1 MHLEATCDLRDGEQL
16 DLVALPIAEQLED
29 SLSDGLHERQVESW
43 GHCPVIRRAH
53 LDALQLTS
61 ELSRQIGHYPC
72 PLYGNGAYCA
82 FLPHTVCP
90 CFATVNPLRCGPRP
104 GGLRWWPVS
113 PEPVPSREALE
124 SQARRLLELARER
137 TGASVERMV
146 KTFGDL
152 QPRGAVTRRS
162 WYDWQERPETVSL
175 LTGLAAM
182 HALGPEASMELL
194 FGEAAGAVAGVD
206 SATRDDRMDQLQT
219 AVEDAMTELMQL
231 RERVEG
237 FVVPELQRQ
246 GELLATVLADGTDA
260 GASEAAEQQTPE
272 DRGRAAER

>member
-1 MHLEATCDLRDGEQL
+1 
-16 DLVALPIAEQLED
+16 V
-29 SLSDGLHERQVESW
+29 SVE
-43 GHCPVIRRAH
+43 
-53 LDALQLTS
+53 
-61 ELSRQIGHYPC
+61 
-72 PLYGNGAYCA
+72 
-82 FLPHTVCP
+82 
-90 CFATVNPLRCGPRP
+90 P
-104 GGLRWWPVS
+104 G
-113 PEPVPSREALE
+113 PSREELE

-146 KTFGDL
+146 KTFGEL

-182 HALGPEASMELL
+182 HALGPEASMELV
-194 FGEAAGAVAGVD
+194 FGQAAGVTPGVD
-206 SATRDDRMDQLQT
+206 SATRDARMDQLQS

-246 GELLATVLADGTDA
+246 GELLATVQADLNGA
-260 GASEAAEQQTPE
+260 GASKPEEEQPPE
-272 DRGRAAER
+272 SEGRAAER

>member
-1 MHLEATCDLRDGEQL
+1 
-16 DLVALPIAEQLED
+16 
-29 SLSDGLHERQVESW
+29 
-43 GHCPVIRRAH
+43 
-53 LDALQLTS
+53 
-61 ELSRQIGHYPC
+61 
-72 PLYGNGAYCA
+72 
-82 FLPHTVCP
+82 
-90 CFATVNPLRCGPRP
+90 
-104 GGLRWWPVS
+104 VS

-194 FGEAAGAVAGVD
+194 FGEAASAAASVD
-206 SATRDDRMDQLQT
+206 FAAKDDRMDQLQA

-246 GELLATVLADGTDA
+246 GEVLATVLADGKDA
-260 GASEAAEQQTPE
+260 GASKAGDKQTPE
-272 DRGRAAER
+272 DRGRAAGR

>member
-1 MHLEATCDLRDGEQL
+1 MRSTSFRSSPDATAMSSAELILSAPQVTSDLG
-16 DLVALPIAEQLED
+16 
-29 SLSDGLHERQVESW
+29 RQVDWYPSRCMVLAPIV
-43 GHCPVIRRAH
+43 HFYRTLYARASPPSSLQQAAIRPA
-53 LDALQLTS
+53 A
-61 ELSRQIGHYPC
+61 
-72 PLYGNGAYCA
+72 
-82 FLPHTVCP
+82 
-90 CFATVNPLRCGPRP
+90 
-104 GGLRWWPVS
+104 LRWWPVS
-113 PEPVPSREALE
+113 QEPAPSREALE
-124 SQARRLLELARER
+124 SQARKLLELARER

-194 FGEAAGAVAGVD
+194 FGESAGVATGVD
-206 SATRDDRMDQLQT
+206 STARDDRMNRLQA

-246 GELLATVLADGTDA
+246 GELLATVLADLKDA
-260 GASEAAEQQTPE
+260 GALKAAEEQTPE

>member
-1 MHLEATCDLRDGEQL
+1 M
-16 DLVALPIAEQLED
+16 
-29 SLSDGLHERQVESW
+29 
-43 GHCPVIRRAH
+43 
-53 LDALQLTS
+53 
-61 ELSRQIGHYPC
+61 
-72 PLYGNGAYCA
+72 
-82 FLPHTVCP
+82 
-90 CFATVNPLRCGPRP
+90 
-104 GGLRWWPVS
+104 
-113 PEPVPSREALE
+113 
-124 SQARRLLELARER
+124 LELARER

-146 KTFGDL
+146 KTFGEL

-194 FGEAAGAVAGVD
+194 FGEAAGVAAGVD
-206 SATRDDRMDQLQT
+206 SATRDDRMNQLQA

-246 GELLATVLADGTDA
+246 GELLATVLAGGEDA
-260 GASEAAEQQTPE
+260 GASKPKEEQTPE
-272 DRGRAAER
+272 GGGRAAER

>member
-1 MHLEATCDLRDGEQL
+1 M
-16 DLVALPIAEQLED
+16 
-29 SLSDGLHERQVESW
+29 
-43 GHCPVIRRAH
+43 
-53 LDALQLTS
+53 
-61 ELSRQIGHYPC
+61 
-72 PLYGNGAYCA
+72 
-82 FLPHTVCP
+82 
-90 CFATVNPLRCGPRP
+90 
-104 GGLRWWPVS
+104 S
-113 PEPVPSREALE
+113 PEPVPSREVLE
-124 SQARRLLELARER
+124 SQARRLLERARER
-137 TGASVERMV
+137 TGASVERIV
-146 KTFGDL
+146 KTFGEL

-194 FGEAAGAVAGVD
+194 FGESSGIATSVD
-206 SATRDDRMDQLQT
+206 SAARDDWMNQLQA

-246 GELLATVLADGTDA
+246 GELLATVLADGKDA
-260 GASEAAEQQTPE
+260 GASKAPEKQTPE

>member
-1 MHLEATCDLRDGEQL
+1 VSLE
-16 DLVALPIAEQLED
+16 P
-29 SLSDGLHERQVESW
+29 
-43 GHCPVIRRAH
+43 
-53 LDALQLTS
+53 
-61 ELSRQIGHYPC
+61 
-72 PLYGNGAYCA
+72 
-82 FLPHTVCP
+82 
-90 CFATVNPLRCGPRP
+90 GPN
-104 GGLRWWPVS
+104 
-113 PEPVPSREALE
+113 REALE

-146 KTFGDL
+146 KTFGEL

-182 HALGPEASMELL
+182 HALGPEASMELV
-194 FGEAAGAVAGVD
+194 FGEAAGAGVGVD
-206 SATRDDRMDQLQT
+206 SAARDARMDQLQA

-246 GELLATVLADGTDA
+246 GELLATVLADRKDA
-260 GASEAAEQQTPE
+260 GASKGAEEQTPE